1 MKKILVSTIIAVLC
15 ILFYK
20 SADAAVVFGMNENTG
35 INNVITVTGDNPEE
49 EIQIKNLV
57 SVMEGQGFNLS
68 QTSNLTESGAVN
80 IENLQGLSGFP
91 EDFNYNP
98 GAVSVDGYNI
108 KATGTGVA
116 VLKITSYEDAGTSGS
131 QDMPGTQDEV
141 YFAVNCIEGSTD
153 NYNIYNAIEAVNP
166 EILDNG
172 INSFED
178 AGLLYSGYYNALLL
192 VRASSTFDTDAVIQ
206 HDGTANA
213 WNITNAYK
221 FYDAKQ
227 LLYNYFDANRLLLS
241 ESIFISEYE
250 GIVLRF
256 GHEITEND
264 ILAYSFYREEEYIPE
279 AGITLDLA
287 VTNLAGTNTSA
298 RQFTI
303 NKGSSEVKV
312 PLASNIKKKDTYK
325 AEVSG
330 MGDYTSQ
337 AEFTFKFIFK
347 SINKGAFVK
356 KKTVI
361 YSGIYNGTE
370 KGKAKAKT
378 RYKCVAKSPGWLKIK
393 LPDGSSGYIKN
404 HSVSLSV
411 QDIDSIVNIYD
422 AKYSYADLSRD
433 IKKMAKF
440 YQDVM
445 ELSVLAKTADNNN
458 VYCIRLGNASAKKKI
473 LIQSAMHARE
483 WLNSQL
489 VMKMAERCC
498 KYYYSGKYNGKTYS
512 KLFNK
517 VCVYIVPMLNPDG
530 VNISQYGLARIKS
543 PSLRKL
549 VRRLGRGSYR
559 RWKANA
565 RGVDLNRNFS
575 AGFRKGNSRR
585 TKRGREGY
593 SGPHA
598 FSERET
604 KALVKLINQIKPKAV
619 INYHEAGR
627 VIYYTKYSSLTSLV
641 RQKTGYRLI
650 RESISGA
657 NGSFG
662 DYLTRK
668 GIAWCTPETC
678 SGTAP
683 VGHSQFYYE
692 WGRHRDMIQAV
703 AKLYY

>member
-1 MKKILVSTIIAVLC
+1 MKKLIVSTIVAVFC

-20 SADAAVVFGMNENTG
+20 SADAAVVFGMNENTR
-35 INNVITVTGDNPEE
+35 INNVITVTGDNQEE
-49 EIQIKNLV
+49 EIQIRNMV
-57 SVMEGQGFNLS
+57 SVMEGQSFNLS
-68 QTSNLTESGAVN
+68 QVSNLTEAGTVN
-80 IENLQGLSGFP
+80 IENLDSLAGFP
-91 EDFNYNP
+91 EEYNYNP
-98 GAVSVDGYNI
+98 DAVLVDGYNI
-108 KATGTGVA
+108 KAAESGIA
-116 VLKITSYEDAGTSGS
+116 VLKITFYEN
-131 QDMPGTQDEV
+131 QDMSGIQNIV
-141 YFAVNCIEGSTD
+141 YFAVNCVLGSVD
-153 NYNIYNAIEAVNP
+153 NNNIYNAIETINTG
-166 EILDNG
+166 ILDGG
-172 INSFED
+172 INNFED
-178 AGLLYSGYYNALLL
+178 ASLLYSGYYGALVL
-192 VRASSTFDTDAVIQ
+192 VKEDAAFDTDADIQ
-206 HDGTANA
+206 HDGVTNI

-221 FYDAKQ
+221 FYNAKQ
-227 LLYNYFDANRLLLS
+227 LLYNYFDTNKLLLS
-241 ESIFISEYE
+241 EILFVSEYE
-250 GIVLRF
+250 GIVLKF

-264 ILAYSFYREEEYIPE
+264 ILAYSFYREEEYNPE
-279 AGITLDLA
+279 AGITLKMA
-287 VTNLAGTNTSA
+287 IANPAGTNTSE
-298 RQFTI
+298 QEFVI
-303 NKGSSEVKV
+303 KKGFSEVKTK
-312 PLASNIKKKDTYK
+312 LDSSIKKQDTYK
-325 AEVSG
+325 VEVSG

-337 AEFTFKFIFK
+337 AEFIFTFIFK
-347 SINKGAFVK
+347 NINKGAFIQK
-356 KKTVI
+356 NTVI
-361 YSGIYNGTE
+361 YSGIYNGTK
-370 KGKAKAKT
+370 KGNAKANT
-378 RYKCVAKSPGWLKIK
+378 RYRCVAKSPGWLKIK
-393 LPDGSSGYIKN
+393 LPDGGNGYIKN
-404 HSVSLSV
+404 KSVSFSV

-422 AKYSYADLSRD
+422 EKYSYADLSRD

-445 ELSVLAKTADNNN
+445 ELSVMAKTADNNN
-458 VYCIRLGNASAKKKI
+458 VYCIRLGNADAKKKI
-473 LIQSAMHARE
+473 LIQSTMHARE

-498 KYYYSGKYNGKTYS
+498 KYYYSGKYNGKAYS

-549 VRRLGRGSYR
+549 VKRLGRGSYR

-575 AGFRKGNSRR
+575 AGFRKGNSKG

-593 SGPHA
+593 SGPYA

-627 VIYYTKYSSLTSLV
+627 VIYYMKYSSLTRLV

-657 NGSFG
+657 NGSLG

-692 WGRHRDMIQAV
+692 WSKHRDMIQAV

>member
-1 MKKILVSTIIAVLC
+1 MKRILVSTIIAVFC

-20 SADAAVVFGMNENTG
+20 GADAAVVFGMNENTG

-49 EIQIKNLV
+49 EIQIKNMV
-57 SVMEGQGFNLS
+57 SVTRGQSFNLS
-68 QTSNLTESGAVN
+68 QISNLTEPGDVN
-80 IENLQGLSGFP
+80 IENVQGLSGFP

-98 GAVSVDGYNI
+98 DAVLIDGYNI
-108 KATGTGVA
+108 KAIGMGSA
-116 VLKITSYEDAGTSGS
+116 VLKISASVATDTSGI
-131 QDMPGTQDEV
+131 QDAV
-141 YFAVNCIEGSTD
+141 YLAVNCIAGSTG
-153 NYNIYNAIEAVNP
+153 NYNIYNAIEAINSG
-166 EILDNG
+166 ILDNG

-178 AGLLYSGYYNALLL
+178 ANLVYSAYYSALIL
-192 VRASSTFDTDAVIQ
+192 VRASSTFDTDASIQ
-206 HDGTANA
+206 HDGVTNT

-221 FYDAKQ
+221 FYNAKQ
-227 LLYNYFDANRLLLS
+227 LLYNYFDLNRLLLS
-241 ESIFISEYE
+241 EILFISEYE

-264 ILAYSFYREEEYIPE
+264 ILAYSFYKEEEYNIE
-279 AGITLDLA
+279 AGVTLDLA
-287 VTNLAGTNTSA
+287 ITNLAGTNVSNQ
-298 RQFTI
+298 QFTI
-303 NKGSSEVKV
+303 NKGLQEVKI

-337 AEFTFKFIFK
+337 AEFTFTFIFK
-347 SINKGAFVK
+347 SINKGAFVQK
-356 KKTVI
+356 KAVI
-361 YSGIYNGTE
+361 YSGIYNGSE

-378 RYKCVAKSPGWLKIK
+378 RYRCVAKSPGWLKIK
-393 LPDGSSGYIKN
+393 LPDGSNGYIKN
-404 HSVSLSV
+404 NSVSLSV

-445 ELSVLAKTADNNN
+445 ELSVMAKTADNNN
-458 VYCIRLGNASAKKKI
+458 VYCIRLGNPDAKKKI
-473 LIQSAMHARE
+473 LIQSTMHARE

-498 KYYYSGKYNGKTYS
+498 KYYYSGKYNGKSYS

-543 PSLRKL
+543 PSLRRL
-549 VRRLGRGSYR
+549 VKRLGRGSYR

-565 RGVDLNRNFS
+565 RGVDLNRNFNV
-575 AGFRKGNSRR
+575 GFRKGNSRR

-593 SGPHA
+593 SGPYA

-604 KALVKLINQIKPKAV
+604 KALVKLINQIRPKAV

-657 NGSFG
+657 NGSLG

-692 WGRHRDMIQAV
+692 WSRHRDMIQAV

>member
-1 MKKILVSTIIAVLC
+1 MKKLIVSTIVAVFC

-20 SADAAVVFGMNENTG
+20 SADAAVVFGMNENTR
-35 INNVITVTGDNPEE
+35 INNVITVTGDNQEE
-49 EIQIKNLV
+49 EIQIRNMV
-57 SVMEGQGFNLS
+57 SVMEGQSFNLS
-68 QTSNLTESGAVN
+68 QVSNLTEAGTVN
-80 IENLQGLSGFP
+80 IENLDSLAGFP
-91 EDFNYNP
+91 EEYNYNP
-98 GAVSVDGYNI
+98 DAVLVDGYNI
-108 KATGTGVA
+108 KAAESGIA
-116 VLKITSYEDAGTSGS
+116 VLKITFYEN
-131 QDMPGTQDEV
+131 QDMSGIQNIV
-141 YFAVNCIEGSTD
+141 YFAVNCVLGSVD
-153 NYNIYNAIEAVNP
+153 NNNIYNAIETINTG
-166 EILDNG
+166 ILDGG
-172 INSFED
+172 INNFED
-178 AGLLYSGYYNALLL
+178 ASLLYSGYYGALVL
-192 VRASSTFDTDAVIQ
+192 VKEYAAFDTDADIQ
-206 HDGTANA
+206 HDGVTNI

-221 FYDAKQ
+221 FYNAKQ
-227 LLYNYFDANRLLLS
+227 LLCNYFDTNKLLLS
-241 ESIFISEYE
+241 EILFVSEYE
-250 GIVLRF
+250 GIVLKF

-264 ILAYSFYREEEYIPE
+264 ILAYSFYREEEYNPE
-279 AGITLDLA
+279 AGITLKMA
-287 VTNLAGTNTSA
+287 IANQAGTNTSE
-298 RQFTI
+298 QEFVI
-303 NKGSSEVKV
+303 KKGFSEVKTK
-312 PLASNIKKKDTYK
+312 LDSNIKKQDTYK
-325 AEVSG
+325 VEVSG

-337 AEFTFKFIFK
+337 AEFIFTFIFK
-347 SINKGAFVK
+347 NINKGAFIQK
-356 KKTVI
+356 NTVI
-361 YSGIYNGTE
+361 YSGIYNGTK
-370 KGKAKAKT
+370 KGNAKANT
-378 RYKCVAKSPGWLKIK
+378 RYRCVAKSPGWLKIK
-393 LPDGSSGYIKN
+393 LPDGGNGYIKN
-404 HSVSLSV
+404 KSVSFSV

-422 AKYSYADLSRD
+422 EKYSYADLSRD

-445 ELSVLAKTADNNN
+445 ELSVMAKTADNNN
-458 VYCIRLGNASAKKKI
+458 VYCIRLGNADAKKKI
-473 LIQSAMHARE
+473 LIQSTMHARE

-498 KYYYSGKYNGKTYS
+498 KYYYSGKYNGKAYS

-549 VRRLGRGSYR
+549 VKRLGRGSYR

-575 AGFRKGNSRR
+575 AGFRKGNSKG

-593 SGPHA
+593 SGPYA

-627 VIYYTKYSSLTSLV
+627 VIYYMKYSSLTRLV

-657 NGSFG
+657 NGSLG

-692 WGRHRDMIQAV
+692 WSKHRDMIQAV